1 MNASG
6 KTSLLLAA
14 LCCFVGCTKTIE
26 INRYPSF
33 YTPDLKSLAVL
44 PFSNDTLNDR
54 AGQYISD
61 QLTKALR
68 ANGTYK
74 VLDPRELSA
83 KLGAEELK
91 KLPPADVQSAA
102 ELIGRLDNTQAFIIG
117 TTTTFT
123 SARYSYARP
132 YGGYGYGYPY
142 GYGMRGGGF
151 GRRGY
156 GRRGYL
162 YDQYW
167 NYPIEYGSQNQGRAA
182 AQAKLVVIAEGKIVS
197 ETAVHV
203 GHSVISEG
211 DPPYRTPDECL
222 IEASKRAVDKLVGRF
237 AIVPI
242 RVKVPLDKAL
252 KISADRS
259 GIRAVVSLPPQC
271 DRNPFR
277 LEVTEAGQSDP
288 LLHKEFIWSN
298 RHSRREIVFTEQE
311 LLPSPVG
318 RTFVITLYSNTKR
331 IKSLKTTIK

>member
-1 MNASG
+1 MNAPG
-6 KTSLLLAA
+6 KTSLFLAA

-44 PFSNDTLNDR
+44 PFDNDTLNDR
-54 AGQYISD
+54 AGQFMSE
-61 QLTKALR
+61 QLVKALR

-132 YGGYGYGYPY
+132 YGGYGYGYRY
-142 GYGMRGGGF
+142 GMLGGGYG
-151 GRRGY
+151 RRSY

-162 YDQYW
+162 YDPYW
-167 NYPIEYGSQNQGRAA
+167 NYPIDYGSQNQGRAA
-182 AQAKLVVIAEGKIVS
+182 VRAKLVVISEGKIVS
-197 ETAVHV
+197 ETAVNV

-211 DPPYRTPDECL
+211 DPPYKTPDECL
-222 IEASKRAVDKLVGRF
+222 IEASRRAVDKLVGRF
-237 AIVPI
+237 AIVPR
-242 RVKVPLDKAL
+242 RVKIPLDKAL
-252 KISADRS
+252 KISADSS
-259 GIRAVVSLPPQC
+259 GIRAVVALPPQC

-277 LEVTEAGQSDP
+277 LEVTESGQSDP

-298 RHSRREIVFTEQE
+298 RHSRREIVITEQE
-311 LLPSPVG
+311 LPPSPVG
-318 RTFVITLYSNTKR
+318 RSFVITLYSNDKR